1 MYFVHVLFSFQAVL
15 NIAPCSGSS
24 GRDHVIQ
31 LHNTYINI
39 HIAIALPSVVLLLRL
54 RYVHHSLL
62 TAFTHTIPTGSVSGK
77 DINNSRSL
85 TVTEDLYQIPTGYGP
100 HLELIVPDDQ
110 SPFMALRQRS
120 FSLKPFRV
128 HSHDD
133 QRRQRSCCIFY
144 HSNIFL
150 LGNTSL
156 HGYATPF

>member
-1 MYFVHVLFSFQAVL
+1 ML
-15 NIAPCSGSS
+15 NIAPRSSSS
-24 GRDHVIQ
+24 GCNHITK
-31 LHNTYINI
+31 LHNIYIYPHSYI
-39 HIAIALPSVVLLLRL
+39 VHSSVVLLLRL
-54 RYVHHSLL
+54 RYVHHPLL
-62 TAFTHTIPTGSVSGK
+62 TTFTYTVSTGSVSGK
-77 DINNSRSL
+77 DINNSHSL
-85 TVTEDLYQIPTGYGP
+85 TATEDLYQIPTGYGP